1 MGIKNLNKFLM
12 GKCSSESILK
22 KHLGIFGG
30 KTIVID
36 TSIYLYK
43 FMENSI
49 LIENMYLFISIL
61 LHYKITPIFVFDGKP
76 PKEKMEILAKR
87 KIEKKEAEIK
97 YNALKQ
103 EMDIASHEEKE
114 EITIEMDKLK
124 KQFVRIKREDI
135 ESVKTLMDL
144 YGVTYIEA
152 EGEADQI
159 CAEMVI
165 TKKAWACLSDD
176 MDLFVY
182 GCTRVM
188 RHFSLL
194 NHTIVFYNINN
205 ILRELQ
211 MPMNEFREVM
221 VLSGTDYNIHQ
232 KITLYKAMKYY
243 DEYNKETKTHQSLT
257 TDLGIAPNSKS
268 VLRNSLQTIHFY
280 DWLASKNIQ
289 TEQLREILPM
299 FCLTNN
305 DNDKS
310 QHFTSVTKMK
320 IKLPQLK
327 EWLHNYGFVFL

>member
-1 MGIKNLNKFLM
+1 
-12 GKCSSESILK
+12 
-22 KHLGIFGG
+22 
-30 KTIVID
+30 
-36 TSIYLYK
+36 
-43 FMENSI
+43 
-49 LIENMYLFISIL
+49 
-61 LHYKITPIFVFDGKP
+61 VFDGKP

-87 KIEKKEAEIK
+87 KMEKKEAEIK
-97 YNALKQ
+97 YNTLKL
-103 EMDIASHEEKE
+103 EIDIANNEEKE

-188 RHFSLL
+188 RHFSLM
-194 NHTIVFYNINN
+194 NHTIVFYNINS

-221 VLSGTDYNIHQ
+221 ILSGTDYNIHQ

-243 DEYNKETKTHQSLT
+243 DEYNKESKTLVPESVKPIIVTNLDFNSASLR
-257 TDLGIAPNSKS
+257 DAALKS
-268 VLRNSLQTIHFY
+268 PHTIQFY

-289 TEQLREILPM
+289 TDQLREILPM
-299 FCLTNN
+299 FCVSNPHHEKT
-305 DNDKS
+305 
-310 QHFTSVTKMK
+310 QHFTSVTKIK

-327 EWLHNYGFVFL
+327 EWLYKYGFVFL

>member
-1 MGIKNLNKFLM
+1 MGIKNLNKFLLSN
-12 GKCSSESILK
+12 CSSESIFK
-22 KHLGIFGG
+22 KHLSIFGG
-30 KTIVID
+30 KSIVID

-49 LIENMYLFISIL
+49 LIENMYLLISIL

-87 KIEKKEAEIK
+87 KTEKKEAEIK
-97 YNALKQ
+97 YNTLKQ
-103 EMDIASHEEKE
+103 EMDIASQEEKE

-152 EGEADQI
+152 IGEADRI

-165 TKKAWACLSDD
+165 NKKAWACLSDD

-205 ILRELQ
+205 ILRELK

-221 VLSGTDYNIHQ
+221 ILSGTDYNIHQ
-232 KITLYKAMKYY
+232 KITLYKAIKYY
-243 DEYNKETKTHQSLT
+243 DEYNKETKTQS
-257 TDLGIAPNSKS
+257 I
-268 VLRNSLQTIHFY
+268 QFY

-289 TEQLREILPM
+289 TDQLREILPL
-299 FCLTNN
+299 FCVTSLKH
-305 DNDKS
+305 DNS
-310 QHFTSVTKMK
+310 QHFTMVTKPK
-320 IKLPQLK
+320 IKLLQLK

>member
-12 GKCSSESILK
+12 DKCSSESIIK
-22 KHLGIFGG
+22 KHLGIFND

-43 FMENSI
+43 FMEDSN
-49 LIENMYLFISIL
+49 LIENMYLLISIL

-76 PKEKMEILAKR
+76 PREKMEILAKR

-97 YNALKQ
+97 YNTLKQ
-103 EMDIASHEEKE
+103 EIDIANQEEKT
-114 EITIEMDKLK
+114 EIAIEMDKLK

-135 ESVKTLMDL
+135 ESVKTLMEL
-144 YGVTYIEA
+144 YGVAFIEA
-152 EGEADQI
+152 EGEADQL

-188 RHFSLL
+188 RHFSLM
-194 NHTIVFYNINN
+194 NHTVVFYNINS

-221 VLSGTDYNIHQ
+221 ILSGTDYNIHQ

-243 DEYNKETKTHQSLT
+243 DEYNKESITKTIQ
-257 TDLGIAPNSKS
+257 
-268 VLRNSLQTIHFY
+268 FY

-289 TEQLREILPM
+289 TDQLREILPM
-299 FCLTNN
+299 FCVSKP
-305 DNDKS
+305 DHEKS
-310 QHFTSVTKMK
+310 QHFTSVTKPK

-327 EWLHNYGFVFL
+327 EWLYNYGFVFI

>member
-12 GKCSSESILK
+12 GKCSSDSILK

-30 KTIVID
+30 KTLVID

-49 LIENMYLFISIL
+49 LIENMYLLISIL

-97 YNALKQ
+97 YNTLKQ
-103 EMDIASHEEKE
+103 EMDIASQEEKE
-114 EITIEMDKLK
+114 EITVEMDKLK

-152 EGEADQI
+152 EGEADQL

-188 RHFSLL
+188 RHLSLL

-211 MPMNEFREVM
+211 MPMTEFREVM
-221 VLSGTDYNIHQ
+221 ILSGTDYNIHQ

-243 DEYNKETKTHQSLT
+243 DEYNKEAKTQN
-257 TDLGIAPNSKS
+257 I
-268 VLRNSLQTIHFY
+268 QFY

-299 FCLTNN
+299 FCVSKQEPNS
-305 DNDKS
+305 S
-310 QHFTSVTKMK
+310 QHFTSVTKPK